1 MWPWQPSRG
10 SARKP
15 AKARDGAPSNS
26 KLTCSCS
33 PLRCA
38 GGIAGALGAV
48 IFRALIQLV
57 QTFAFSPEPLLVP
70 VVSVLRGAF
79 GVEDPNLLAPGMD
92 LAWWR
97 RLVAPAIGGLLVGP
111 IVHLLAREAKGH
123 GVPSVMEA
131 VAVRGGMIR
140 PRVAW

>member
-1 MWPWQPSRG
+1 MAAVAWQCEETGEGSRG
-10 SARKP
+10 SR
-15 AKARDGAPSNS
+15 RTRRGDLPSAD
-26 KLTCSCS
+26 
-33 PLRCA
+33 P
-38 GGIAGALGAV
+38 
-48 IFRALIQLV
+48 LV
-57 QTFAFSPEPLLVP
+57 QAFAFSPEPMLVP

-123 GVPSVMEA
+123 GVPAVMEA